1 MLLSKPV
8 KVHEEDEP
16 RIVLRFAVANRDQSR
31 THFSALGNIA
41 VSCWR
46 NVNAG
51 KIRVKFNVSSIA
63 DRSRFYI
70 FVAANF
76 ELIDELTNVGH
87 FRRAAR
93 ASIFITCRV
102 LNIYWVINAR
112 IVIWKQSA

>member
-41 VSCWR
+41 VSCRR

-51 KIRVKFNVSSIA
+51 KIRVKFNISSIA
-63 DRSRFYI
+63 GRSRFYI
-70 FVAANF
+70 SVAANF
-76 ELIDELTNVGH
+76 ELIDELTNVHG
-87 FRRAAR
+87 RSLSTRCTR
-93 ASIFITCRV
+93 
-102 LNIYWVINAR
+102 IYFHHVSC
-112 IVIWKQSA
+112 VEYLLSH